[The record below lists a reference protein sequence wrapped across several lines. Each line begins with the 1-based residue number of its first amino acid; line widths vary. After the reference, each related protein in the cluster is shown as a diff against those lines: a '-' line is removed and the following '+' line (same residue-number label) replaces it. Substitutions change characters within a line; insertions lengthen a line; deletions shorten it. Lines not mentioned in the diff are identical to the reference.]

1 MTGAAADVRPLISAE
16 SVSVSRAGRHVLH
29 GVDLAVGAGE
39 VLCIVGP
46 NGAGKSTL
54 LSALAGSV
62 ELDAGHVALQG
73 DPLERLS
80 TLEQARRR
88 AVLPQDHVVG
98 GSFSCRE
105 VVQMAR
111 HPWNRTPANADDE
124 TAVAEAMAQCDVVDF
139 ADRPFATLSGGER
152 ARVALARVLAQ
163 QTPVLLLDEPTAALD
178 PHFQETVM
186 ALVTARAA
194 RGDAVVAVVHDLTM
208 AAAYSDTVV
217 VIADG
222 QVVASGPPRTTL
234 TAELLTTTYGLPMTV
249 SHIDDQQVI
258 LPHRPPRP

>member
-1 MTGAAADVRPLISAE
+1 MTGAPLLAAT
-16 SVSVSRAGRHVLH
+16 SVSASRSGRPVLH
-29 GVDLAVGAGE
+29 DVDLAVGAGE
-39 VLCIVGP
+39 VVCIVGP

-54 LSALAGSV
+54 LSALAGTV
-62 ELDAGHVALQG
+62 ALDAGQVTLHG
-73 DPLERLS
+73 DPTATLS

-98 GSFSCRE
+98 GAFSCRE

-111 HPWNRTPANADDE
+111 YPWNRTPANADDE
-124 TAVAEAMAQCDVVDF
+124 TAVADAMAECDVVDF

-163 QTPVLLLDEPTAALD
+163 QTSVLLLDEPTAALD

-217 VIADG
+217 VIAHG
-222 QVVASGPPRTTL
+222 RVVASGPPRSTL

-249 SHIDDQQVI
+249 SLIDDQQVI
-258 LPHRPPRP
+258 LPHRPHRG